1 MGQTI
6 NAALFWMFFLQ
17 ILCMF
22 ATYLVDVLRAELFMF
37 AKGLVSARHVLSK
50 TTENDA
56 AGT

>member
-1 MGQTI
+1 
-6 NAALFWMFFLQ
+6 
-17 ILCMF
+17 MF

-37 AKGLVSARHVLSK
+37 TKGLVFGRHVLSK